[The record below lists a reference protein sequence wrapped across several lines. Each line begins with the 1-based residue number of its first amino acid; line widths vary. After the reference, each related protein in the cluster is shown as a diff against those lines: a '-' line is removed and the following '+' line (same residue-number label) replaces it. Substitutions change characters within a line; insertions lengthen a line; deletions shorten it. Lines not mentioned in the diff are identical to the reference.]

1 MPVTENQSPRVRDHK
16 EENEQLLSV
25 VNCRSVVSSTLGGI
39 HLSSVAPQPL
49 LMLSVPFQGTW
60 YTDCAV
66 RIPVCFPVPQ
76 KPEQTPDAM
85 QDLAMTNDRS
95 LL

>member
-49 LMLSVPFQGTW
+49 LMLSVPFQCTSCIN
-60 YTDCAV
+60 CAV
-66 RIPVCFPVPQ
+66 RTPVCHAAPQ
-76 KPEQTPDAM
+76 ETKQTPDAM
-85 QDLAMTNDRS
+85 RDM
-95 LL
+95 